1 MLSISKSVPNYWEF
15 TVEKRKDIFPTLT
28 IISNFHDWWV
38 VAHAYD
44 IDING
49 KPIVC
54 MEELEIVEVILT
66 HTYVI

>member
-1 MLSISKSVPNYWEF
+1 M
-15 TVEKRKDIFPTLT
+15 VEKRKDIFLTLT

-49 KPIVC
+49 KSIIC